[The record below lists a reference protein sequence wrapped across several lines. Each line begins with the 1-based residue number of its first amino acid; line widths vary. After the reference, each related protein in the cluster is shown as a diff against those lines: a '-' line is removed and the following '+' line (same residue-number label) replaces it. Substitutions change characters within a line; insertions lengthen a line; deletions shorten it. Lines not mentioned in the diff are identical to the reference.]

1 MPFDAKSGKEAG
13 KISKRGTA
21 LPMELRNS
29 LNKLVNEIVND
40 LDYQSLNNTQ
50 KIKLLDVALKYSL
63 PRLSIE
69 KSIEEIEEPRD
80 LKITIIGRDGE
91 EKIHSTPLDE
101 NFTLKKAFG
110 VEQFLKLIEIKRNN
124 RLITTTN

>member
-1 MPFDAKSGKEAG
+1 MPFNNESGRQAG
-13 KISKRGTA
+13 KISKRGRS
-21 LPMELRNS
+21 LPVELRNS
-29 LNKLVNEIVND
+29 LNELINQIINELN
-40 LDYQSLNNTQ
+40 YESLNNTQ

-91 EKIHSTPLDE
+91 EKIQSTPLDE
-101 NFTLKKAFG
+101 NFSVKKAFRF
-110 VEQFLKLIEIKRNN
+110 E
-124 RLITTTN
+124 

>member
-1 MPFDAKSGKEAG
+1 MKFNSESGKEAG

-21 LPMELRNS
+21 IGVELRGSLYELVDKIINDINYDS
-29 LNKLVNEIVND
+29 LNA
-40 LDYQSLNNTQ
+40 SQ

-69 KSIEEIEEPRD
+69 KSIEQAEKPR
-80 LKITIIGRDGE
+80 KFEITIVDDNGE
-91 EKIHSTPLDE
+91 TEIHSTLLDE

-110 VEQFLKLIEIKRNN
+110 CE
-124 RLITTTN
+124 

>member
-1 MPFDAKSGKEAG
+1 MPFNNESGRQAG
-13 KISKRGTA
+13 KISRRGRA
-21 LPMELRNS
+21 LPMDLRGSLYELVDKIINDINYDS
-29 LNKLVNEIVND
+29 LNA
-40 LDYQSLNNTQ
+40 SQ

-110 VEQFLKLIEIKRNN
+110 VE
-124 RLITTTN
+124 

>member
-1 MPFDAKSGKEAG
+1 MKFDSQSGYKGG

-21 LPMELRNS
+21 LGVELRGSLYELVDKIINELDYES
-29 LNKLVNEIVND
+29 LNAS
-40 LDYQSLNNTQ
+40 QR
-50 KIKLLDVALKYSL
+50 IKLLDVALKYSL

-110 VEQFLKLIEIKRNN
+110 CE
-124 RLITTTN
+124 

>member
-1 MPFDAKSGKEAG
+1 MPFNNESGRQAG

-21 LPMELRNS
+21 IGVELRGSLYELVDKIINDINYES
-29 LNKLVNEIVND
+29 LNA
-40 LDYQSLNNTQ
+40 SQ

-69 KSIEEIEEPRD
+69 KSIEEAEEPR
-80 LKITIIGRDGE
+80 KFEITIVDDNGE
-91 EKIHSTPLDE
+91 TETHSTLLDE

-110 VEQFLKLIEIKRNN
+110 VE
-124 RLITTTN
+124 

>member
-1 MPFDAKSGKEAG
+1 MPFNNESGRQAG

-21 LPMELRNS
+21 IGVELRGS
-29 LNKLVNEIVND
+29 LYELVDKIINE
-40 LDYQSLNNTQ
+40 LDYERLNASQ
-50 KIKLLDVALKYSL
+50 KIKLLDVALKHSL

-91 EKIHSTPLDE
+91 EKIQSTPLDE
-101 NFTLKKAFG
+101 NFSVKKAFRF
-110 VEQFLKLIEIKRNN
+110 E
-124 RLITTTN
+124 

>member
-1 MPFDAKSGKEAG
+1 MKFNSESGKEAG

-21 LPMELRNS
+21 IGVELRGS
-29 LNKLVNEIVND
+29 LYELVDKIIND

-69 KSIEEIEEPRD
+69 KSIEQAEKPR
-80 LKITIIGRDGE
+80 KFEITIVDDNGNSE
-91 EKIHSTPLDE
+91 THSTLLDE

-110 VEQFLKLIEIKRNN
+110 VE
-124 RLITTTN
+124 

>member
-50 KIKLLDVALKYSL
+50 KIKLLDVALKHSL

-91 EKIHSTPLDE
+91 EKTHSTPLDE

-110 VEQFLKLIEIKRNN
+110 VE
-124 RLITTTN
+124 

>member
-1 MPFDAKSGKEAG
+1 MKFDSQSGYKGG

-21 LPMELRNS
+21 LGVELRGSLYELVDKIINELDYES
-29 LNKLVNEIVND
+29 LNA
-40 LDYQSLNNTQ
+40 SQ

-69 KSIEEIEEPRD
+69 KSIEQAEKPR
-80 LKITIIGRDGE
+80 KFEITIVDDNGNSE
-91 EKIHSTPLDE
+91 IHSTLLDE

-110 VEQFLKLIEIKRNN
+110 VE
-124 RLITTTN
+124 